1 LNHDIYTPERDGK
14 MDELIYLEP
23 RSTFDTMILGVTQDT
38 PKLVYDLDAMISHWI
53 KEFQD
58 EETSEEDAH
67 TMAIEWFEY
76 NVLGAYMG
84 EHTPIYASK
93 NDLDSHTE

>member
-1 LNHDIYTPERDGK
+1 MYNYIIYAIKGQK
-14 MDELIYLEP
+14 MDELIHLEP
-23 RSTFDTMILGVTQDT
+23 RSTFD
-38 PKLVYDLDAMISHWI
+38 PMISHWI

-93 NDLDSHTE
+93 EDLVKYDRCRTSFVFFSEDKF